1 VGEEHD
7 SPKSSNS
14 NDSNEP
20 IEPVVIE
27 DASTNIER
35 MVTTS
40 PSPSSS
46 SDLGTP
52 GSVSPLHS
60 SSSTTLDGPVSADSS
75 VIDLPPD
82 FFNSYLNELW
92 FGDLS
97 EPFTPSIWTTNNST
111 PQQVVEDKEENKE
124 ESVNSMRME
133 EQWREFKNFMK
144 SRAPHEVAEQ
154 LAVSMDDNRDKLI
167 ASIYEKHGKRTPC
180 AKIKE
185 FVDANLKT
193 LKETFERI
201 DVPTIVYEKCGIVHF
216 VNNAFQNLFQF
227 NTPLPSKSQD
237 FLFFTLLSPEGIQF
251 YIQQLMPILYFS
263 SKNALMFTIS
273 LRKNASSQIEEY
285 IKGTLCL
292 HIKRN
297 GLGIPILM
305 AASFLPHN
313 ITL

>member
-1 VGEEHD
+1 
-7 SPKSSNS
+7 
-14 NDSNEP
+14 
-20 IEPVVIE
+20 
-27 DASTNIER
+27 
-35 MVTTS
+35 
-40 PSPSSS
+40 
-46 SDLGTP
+46 
-52 GSVSPLHS
+52 
-60 SSSTTLDGPVSADSS
+60 
-75 VIDLPPD
+75 
-82 FFNSYLNELW
+82 
-92 FGDLS
+92 
-97 EPFTPSIWTTNNST
+97 
-111 PQQVVEDKEENKE
+111 
-124 ESVNSMRME
+124 
-133 EQWREFKNFMK
+133 
-144 SRAPHEVAEQ
+144 
-154 LAVSMDDNRDKLI
+154 
-167 ASIYEKHGKRTPC
+167 
-180 AKIKE
+180 
-185 FVDANLKT
+185 VDANLKT